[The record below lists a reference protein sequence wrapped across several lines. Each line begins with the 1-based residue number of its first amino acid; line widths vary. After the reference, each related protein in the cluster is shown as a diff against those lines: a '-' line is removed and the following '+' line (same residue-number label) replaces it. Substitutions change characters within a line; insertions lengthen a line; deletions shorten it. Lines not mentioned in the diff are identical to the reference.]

1 MTLQQNAY
9 TDETNINIGQLT
21 QDTEDAHTQANTKPK
36 TTLERLKQQQR
47 MLANRIQKA
56 ESRQR
61 ENERKQETRRKILV
75 GAYFLNKARQ
85 TNNMAELTGQLSTFL
100 TRDSDRALFNLSIDN
115 PEDIT

>member
-1 MTLQQNAY
+1 MTLQQNACA
-9 TDETNINIGQLT
+9 TPALKLT
-21 QDTEDAHTQANTKPK
+21 EPNLGIADTSIPANNKPK
-36 TTLERLKQQQR
+36 TTLERLKQQQKI
-47 MLANRIQKA
+47 LTNRIHKA

-115 PEDIT
+115 PEGIT